1 METLYFS
8 ATFQKPGTSKS
19 WAYSTYKSYKVN
31 SVFGKTTGMVS
42 LMSGSQLDTS
52 SKTDKAD
59 RLHTN
64 WFPREFTDTDAQT
77 WLLENPRDAVL
88 AFNRKK
94 LANGTIEESYDVI
107 TIEEH
112 QAILASKKQTSQPSE
127 QPTAQ

>member
-1 METLYFS
+1 MDTQYFS
-8 ATFQKPGTSKS
+8 ATFQKPGASKS
-19 WAYSTYKSYKVN
+19 WSYSTYKSYKVN
-31 SVFGKTTGMVS
+31 SIFGKTTGMVQ
-42 LMSGSQLDTS
+42 LMNGSQLDTS
-52 SKTDKAD
+52 SGTDKAD
-59 RLHTN
+59 RLHTS

-112 QAILASKKQTSQPSE
+112 QAILDSKNQTSQPSE